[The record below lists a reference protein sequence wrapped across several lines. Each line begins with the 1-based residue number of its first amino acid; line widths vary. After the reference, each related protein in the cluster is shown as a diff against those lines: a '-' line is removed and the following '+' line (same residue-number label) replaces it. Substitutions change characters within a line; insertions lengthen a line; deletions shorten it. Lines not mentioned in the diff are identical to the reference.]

1 MQLTFSGQRALILG
15 GSCDLGI
22 CLAKEMI
29 QEALYPILTFRFKA
43 GRERIEK
50 ALEPFPGRWE
60 AVRFDFADAVSLNLL
75 FAHLREDLD
84 FLVDLA
90 QGDLEGLV
98 ASVEEDEFRPYFLQ
112 NISSRA
118 EMLKR
123 AARVFLGKR
132 SGRLIFISS
141 AAAERASAGQ
151 GFYAAAKLASEALY
165 RNLGL
170 ELGGRGITTLT
181 LRPGYIDAGRGR
193 RYLQSREKEAL
204 GRVPIR
210 RALTE
215 KEVARSV
222 VFFLSDTAR
231 GFNATQIVM
240 DGGLTAGK

>member
-1 MQLTFSGQRALILG
+1 MQLTFSGQRALIVG

-29 QEALYPILTFRFKA
+29 QEALYPILTFRSEA
-43 GRERIEK
+43 GREGIEK
-50 ALEPFPGRWE
+50 ALEPFSGRWE

-98 ASVEEDEFRPYFLQ
+98 ASVAEEEFQPYFLQ
-112 NISSRA
+112 NISSRT

-123 AARVFLGKR
+123 AARVFLRKR

-151 GFYAAAKLASEALY
+151 GFYAAAKLASEAIY

-193 RYLQSREKEAL
+193 QYLQSRGKEAL
-204 GRVPIR
+204 DRVPIR

-222 VFFLSDTAR
+222 VFFLSDIAR

>member
-1 MQLTFSGQRALILG
+1 MQLTFSGQRALIVG

-29 QEALYPILTFRFKA
+29 QEALYPILTFRSEA

-75 FAHLREDLD
+75 FEHLREDLD

-112 NISSRA
+112 NISSRT

-123 AARVFLGKR
+123 AARIFLRKR

-204 GRVPIR
+204 GKVPIQ

-222 VFFLSDTAR
+222 VFFLSDIAR